1 MSDMREEMLRTLDRI
16 AEDTVTAA
24 VRQALDVRVSDASA
38 GLAAK
43 RLPALGEIPL
53 WQALEAAGI
62 TALGG
67 AGGDDDVTFP
77 DAMAL
82 VHRAA
87 FHALAVP
94 IGETIIARR
103 IVRRHGLGDAEATTT
118 LVPPAAARDAR
129 LSEGR
134 LTGRARGVPWGR
146 GVGRAIVAASG
157 ASSSRLVLADVSAAG
172 AGEGANMA
180 GEPRDDVDLGRA
192 RVLSSV
198 AVEDAARMLETEGAL
213 LRAVQ
218 MAGAASSALDHCLRW
233 VGERVQFGKPIAK
246 HQAVQQLMAQLASE
260 VAAAG
265 AAVDLAVDASHE
277 QAARFET
284 AIAKARAGEAAGK
297 VATISHGV
305 FGAMGFTREHPLHY
319 ATRRL
324 WSWRNEFGGEA
335 YWQADIGRAVVANGG
350 KALWAKLTERE

>member
-1 MSDMREEMLRTLDRI
+1 MSDMRGEMLRTLDRI
-16 AEDTVTAA
+16 AEDTVTPAA
-24 VRQALDVRVSDASA
+24 REALDVRVSDADR
-38 GLAAK
+38 GQAAK
-43 RLPALGEIPL
+43 RLPALDEIAL

-67 AGGDDDVTFP
+67 TGADDDVTYP

-87 FHALAVP
+87 AHALAVP
-94 IGETIIARR
+94 LGETIIARR
-103 IVRRHGLGDAEATTT
+103 MIRRYGLGDPDITTT
-118 LVPPAAARDAR
+118 LVPPAAAPDAR
-129 LSEGR
+129 FSEGR
-134 LTGRARGVPWGR
+134 LTGHARGVPWGR
-146 GVGRAIVAASG
+146 NVSRAIIAAGTAAGSQLVVA
-157 ASSSRLVLADVSAAG
+157 DISAAG

-180 GEPRDDVDLGRA
+180 GEPRDDIDLGRA
-192 RVLSSV
+192 RALSSI
-198 AVEDAARMLETEGAL
+198 AMDDAARVLETEGAL
-213 LRAVQ
+213 LRAAQ
-218 MAGAASSALDHCLRW
+218 MAGAASGALDHCLRW
-233 VGERVQFGKPIAK
+233 VGERIQFGKPIAK

-260 VAAAG
+260 AAAAG

-297 VATISHGV
+297 IATISHAL

-319 ATRRL
+319 STRRL

-335 YWQADIGRAVVANGG
+335 YWQADIGRTVAAKGG
-350 KALWAKLTERE
+350 KALWTKLTERE